1 MSKPVC
7 LLLHLV
13 LIFFYFAFKSLNFLY
28 DCVAS
33 DVKIGDVLANFL
45 SVSSVL
51 PRHAQSLTIAGV
63 ARRQAQESIVAG

>member
-1 MSKPVC
+1 MSKPIC
-7 LLLHLV
+7 LLLHLM

-45 SVSSVL
+45 SSVL

>member
-1 MSKPVC
+1 MSKPIC

-13 LIFFYFAFKSLNFLY
+13 LTFFYFAFKSLNFLH

-45 SVSSVL
+45 SSVL

-63 ARRQAQESIVAG
+63 ARRQAQ